1 MKKPLI
7 ITLSIIGI
15 IAIIGIWLLGTYNKL
30 VTMDEA
36 VPAQWSQVESAY
48 KRRADL
54 IPNLVATVK
63 GYAKHE
69 SETFEAVTS
78 ARAKATQITID
89 PNNLSAEK
97 LKEYQAAQGQLSAA
111 LGKLLMIKENYPE
124 LKANQNFL
132 DLQAQLE
139 GTENRINT
147 ERMRYNEACRRFNSI
162 IRRFPG
168 MFFGFD
174 KRAYF
179 EATKEEKETPKVQ
192 F

>member
-1 MKKPLI
+1 MKKSLI
-7 ITLSIIGI
+7 VLLAAVAVVGILVIWIIS
-15 IAIIGIWLLGTYNKL
+15 TYNKL
-30 VTMDEA
+30 VTLDEA
-36 VPAQWSQVESAY
+36 VPAQWAQVESAY

-54 IPNLVATVK
+54 IPNLVSTVK

-69 SETFEAVTS
+69 SGTLEAVVA
-78 ARAKATQITID
+78 ARASATQIKVD
-89 PNNLSAEK
+89 PSNLTPEK
-97 LKEYQAAQGQLSAA
+97 LKEYQAAQGQLSSA
-111 LGKLLMIKENYPE
+111 LGKLLMVQENYPD

-147 ERMRYNEACRRFNSI
+147 ERMRYNEVCKDFNSV

-168 MFFGFD
+168 NLFGFE

-179 EATKEEKETPKVQ
+179 EATETEKATPKVE

>member
-1 MKKPLI
+1 MKKTTI
-7 ITLSIIGI
+7 IVLSVIGVI
-15 IAIIGIWLLGTYNKL
+15 VLWGFMTYNSI
-30 VTMDEA
+30 VTLDEG
-36 VPAQWSQVESAY
+36 VPAQWAQVENAY

-54 IPNLVATVK
+54 IPNLVSTVK

-69 SETFEAVTS
+69 QGTFQAVVD
-78 ARAKATQITID
+78 ARAKATQITVD
-89 PNNLSAEK
+89 PNNISPEK
-97 LKEYQAAQGQLSAA
+97 LKQFQAAQGELSAA
-111 LGKLLMIKENYPE
+111 LGKLLMIRENYPN

-139 GTENRINT
+139 GTENRIAT
-147 ERMRYNEACRRFNSI
+147 ERQKFNEAARKYNSK

-168 MFFGFD
+168 MLFGFD

-179 EATKEEKETPKVQ
+179 EATEAEKETPNVE

>member
-1 MKKPLI
+1 MKKSLI
-7 ITLSIIGI
+7 VLIGVIGVVGILVIWIIS
-15 IAIIGIWLLGTYNKL
+15 TYNKL

-36 VPAQWSQVESAY
+36 VPAQWAQVESAY

-54 IPNLVATVK
+54 IPNLVETVK

-69 SETFEAVTS
+69 SGTLQAVVA
-78 ARAKATQITID
+78 ARASATQIKVD
-89 PNNLSAEK
+89 PTNLTPEK
-97 LKEYQAAQGQLSAA
+97 LKEYQAAQGQLSSA
-111 LGKLLMIKENYPE
+111 LGKLLMIQENYPD

-147 ERMRYNEACRRFNSI
+147 ERMRYNEVCKDFNSI

-168 MFFGFD
+168 NMFGFE

-179 EATKEEKETPKVQ
+179 EATEAEKATPKVQ

>member
-1 MKKPLI
+1 MKKSLI
-7 ITLSIIGI
+7 VPLSIVGVIVI
-15 IAIIGIWLLGTYNKL
+15 VVIWAFSTYNKI

-36 VPAQWSQVESAY
+36 VPAQWAQVESAY

-54 IPNLVATVK
+54 IPNLVSTVK
-63 GYAKHE
+63 GYASHE
-69 SETFEAVTS
+69 KETFEGVVS
-78 ARAKATQITID
+78 ARAKATQITVD
-89 PNNLSAEK
+89 PSNLTPEK
-97 LKEYQAAQGQLSAA
+97 LKQYQAAQGQLSAA
-111 LGKLLMIKENYPE
+111 LGKLLMIQERYPD

-147 ERMRYNEACRRFNSI
+147 QRMRYNESCRQFNSI

-168 MFFGFD
+168 MLFGFE

-179 EATKEEKETPKVQ
+179 EATEAEKETPKVE

>member
-1 MKKPLI
+1 MKKSL
-7 ITLSIIGI
+7 ITLLAVIGGVVILVLWII
-15 IAIIGIWLLGTYNKL
+15 GTYNKL
-30 VTMDEA
+30 VTLDEA
-36 VPAQWSQVESAY
+36 VPAQWAQVENVY

-54 IPNLVATVK
+54 IPNLVSTVQ

-69 SETFEAVTS
+69 SGTFQAVVE
-78 ARAKATQITID
+78 ARASATQIKVD
-89 PNNLSAEK
+89 PANLTPEK
-97 LKEYQAAQGQLSAA
+97 LREYQAAQGQLSSA
-111 LGKLLMIKENYPE
+111 LGKLMMIQENYPN

-139 GTENRINT
+139 GTENRIST
-147 ERMRYNEACRRFNSI
+147 ERMKFNEAAKDFNSM

-168 MFFGFD
+168 NLFGFD

-179 EATKEEKETPKVQ
+179 EATEAEKETPKVQ